1 MAGKLLYPGAIL
13 SLSADC
19 ADRLCSAG
27 NGDAALLYL
36 HLLRRA
42 GEFDPRRA
50 AHLLHWA
57 PERVEEAFEALV
69 KLGLADRSEKV
80 SPPAAPQ
87 EPEEPPEYTA
97 ADLTRELED
106 GSSPFP
112 GLVGEVQRRLG
123 KILST
128 SDLKMLYTLYDFL
141 SLPAEVILLLVNY
154 CVEEMEHKYG
164 PGRKPRLS
172 QIRKEGFVWRRL
184 GVDTFEAADAYL
196 RKQATLRTRTA
207 AVLPLLGITG
217 RAPVEAERKYIAAWL
232 DMGFEDGAIRLAYER
247 TVLQKGNMN
256 WPYLNSILKSWHQK
270 GLHTV
275 AQVQAGDSDRPRV
288 SSAPQPMPTPPGEAD
303 RRVREDLERMRE
315 YLRQQSD
322 DPKGG

>member
-50 AHLLHWA
+50 AHLLHWS
-57 PERVEEAFEALV
+57 PDRVEEAFEALV

-123 KILST
+123 KILSI
-128 SDLKMLYTLYDFL
+128 KMLAF
-141 SLPAEVILLLVNY
+141 SK
-154 CVEEMEHKYG
+154 CC
-164 PGRKPRLS
+164 
-172 QIRKEGFVWRRL
+172 
-184 GVDTFEAADAYL
+184 
-196 RKQATLRTRTA
+196 
-207 AVLPLLGITG
+207 
-217 RAPVEAERKYIAAWL
+217 
-232 DMGFEDGAIRLAYER
+232 
-247 TVLQKGNMN
+247 
-256 WPYLNSILKSWHQK
+256 
-270 GLHTV
+270 
-275 AQVQAGDSDRPRV
+275 
-288 SSAPQPMPTPPGEAD
+288 
-303 RRVREDLERMRE
+303 
-315 YLRQQSD
+315 
-322 DPKGG
+322 